1 MILPMLLSVN
11 LCYKLLYFLLLKLYN
26 YCNMKNNIKTLVAA
40 AIMMA
45 APIYANAKQW
55 SLKECIDYAL
65 ENNISLQKTRL
76 QKESA
81 IEDIKQSTSALLPS
95 LSFSS
100 SQNVTYRPWPESNRA
115 TVANGYVE
123 TSVDKVYY
131 NGSYGLN
138 ANWTVWNG
146 NRNYNQIKLNKIT
159 AQKAEL
165 DSAYTANSI
174 QEQIAQLYVQILY
187 SHEAVNVCKKTLE
200 VSTLNENRGKEF
212 VSVGKM
218 SKSDLAQL
226 TSQRAK
232 DEYSVVEAEGNLRNF
247 KRQLKQLLQI
257 TNDEEFDVTI
267 PNTSDEMA
275 LQTIPAMNSVYASA
289 LNTRPEIKNAQIG
302 IESSDLSIKMAKAQ
316 RMPTI
321 GLSASA
327 MTNTTSMSD
336 NEWGIQLKNNFDV
349 AGGLTLS
356 VPIFDNR
363 QTKTAIRKAKI
374 QKQEY
379 QLDLLDKQTTLYST
393 IENYWTQ
400 ANTNQSMYKAAKES
414 TKSAQVSYDLLSEQ
428 FRLGLKN
435 TVELMTGM
443 SNLLN
448 AQQNELQSKYL
459 TILNIS
465 MLNFYKDG
473 RL

>member
-1 MILPMLLSVN
+1 
-11 LCYKLLYFLLLKLYN
+11 
-26 YCNMKNNIKTLVAA
+26 MKNNIKALVAV

-212 VSVGKM
+212 VGVGKM

-321 GLSASA
+321 GLSANA

>member
-1 MILPMLLSVN
+1 M
-11 LCYKLLYFLLLKLYN
+11 KLYN

-212 VSVGKM
+212 VGVGKM

-321 GLSASA
+321 GLSANA

-336 NEWGIQLKNNFDV
+336 NEWGTQLKNNFDV

>member
-1 MILPMLLSVN
+1 MR
-11 LCYKLLYFLLLKLYN
+11 
-26 YCNMKNNIKTLVAA
+26 NNIKTLVAA

-212 VSVGKM
+212 VGVGKM

-275 LQTIPAMNSVYASA
+275 LQAIPAMNSVYASA

-336 NEWGIQLKNNFDV
+336 NEWGTQLKNNFDV

-435 TVELMTGM
+435 TVELMAGM

>member
-1 MILPMLLSVN
+1 M
-11 LCYKLLYFLLLKLYN
+11 KLYN
-26 YCNMKNNIKTLVAA
+26 YCYMKNNIKTLVAA

-165 DSAYTANSI
+165 DSAFTANSI

>member
-1 MILPMLLSVN
+1 
-11 LCYKLLYFLLLKLYN
+11 
-26 YCNMKNNIKTLVAA
+26 MKNNIKTLVAA

-212 VSVGKM
+212 VGVGKM

-275 LQTIPAMNSVYASA
+275 LQDIPAMNSVYASA

>member
-1 MILPMLLSVN
+1 M
-11 LCYKLLYFLLLKLYN
+11 KLYN

-212 VSVGKM
+212 VGVGKM

-275 LQTIPAMNSVYASA
+275 LQAIPAMNSVYASA

-465 MLNFYKDG
+465 MLNFYKNG

>member
-1 MILPMLLSVN
+1 M
-11 LCYKLLYFLLLKLYN
+11 KLYN

>member
-1 MILPMLLSVN
+1 
-11 LCYKLLYFLLLKLYN
+11 
-26 YCNMKNNIKTLVAA
+26 MKNNIKTLVAA

-95 LSFSS
+95 LNFSS

-212 VSVGKM
+212 VGVGKM

>member
-1 MILPMLLSVN
+1 
-11 LCYKLLYFLLLKLYN
+11 
-26 YCNMKNNIKTLVAA
+26 MKNNIKTLVAA

-146 NRNYNQIKLNKIT
+146 NRNYNQIKFNKIT
-159 AQKAEL
+159 AQQAEL

-275 LQTIPAMNSVYASA
+275 LQAIPAMNSVYASA

>member
-1 MILPMLLSVN
+1 
-11 LCYKLLYFLLLKLYN
+11 
-26 YCNMKNNIKTLVAA
+26 MKNNIKTLVAA

-212 VSVGKM
+212 VGVGKM

-275 LQTIPAMNSVYASA
+275 LQAIPAMNSVYASA

-356 VPIFDNR
+356 VPILDNR

>member
-1 MILPMLLSVN
+1 M
-11 LCYKLLYFLLLKLYN
+11 KLYN

-187 SHEAVNVCKKTLE
+187 SHEAVNVCKKTRE

-212 VSVGKM
+212 VGVGKM

-336 NEWGIQLKNNFDV
+336 NEWGTQLKNNFDV

-473 RL
+473 KL

>member
-1 MILPMLLSVN
+1 
-11 LCYKLLYFLLLKLYN
+11 
-26 YCNMKNNIKTLVAA
+26 MKNNIKTLVAA

-336 NEWGIQLKNNFDV
+336 NEWGTQLKNNFDV

>member
-1 MILPMLLSVN
+1 
-11 LCYKLLYFLLLKLYN
+11 
-26 YCNMKNNIKTLVAA
+26 MKNNIKTLVAA

>member
-1 MILPMLLSVN
+1 
-11 LCYKLLYFLLLKLYN
+11 
-26 YCNMKNNIKTLVAA
+26 MKNNIKTLVAA
-40 AIMMA
+40 AIMMV

-212 VSVGKM
+212 VGVGKM

-275 LQTIPAMNSVYASA
+275 LQDIPAMNSVYASA

>member
-1 MILPMLLSVN
+1 
-11 LCYKLLYFLLLKLYN
+11 
-26 YCNMKNNIKTLVAA
+26 MKNNIKTLVAA

-159 AQKAEL
+159 AQQAEL

-275 LQTIPAMNSVYASA
+275 LQDIPAMNTVYASA
-289 LNTRPEIKNAQIG
+289 LNTRTEIKNAQIG

-336 NEWGIQLKNNFDV
+336 NEWGTQLKNNFDI

>member
-1 MILPMLLSVN
+1 
-11 LCYKLLYFLLLKLYN
+11 
-26 YCNMKNNIKTLVAA
+26 MKNNIKTLVAA

-275 LQTIPAMNSVYASA
+275 LQSIPAMNSVYTSA

>member
-1 MILPMLLSVN
+1 M
-11 LCYKLLYFLLLKLYN
+11 KLYN

-275 LQTIPAMNSVYASA
+275 LQAIPAMNSVYASA

-302 IESSDLSIKMAKAQ
+302 IESSNLSIKMAKAQ

>member
-1 MILPMLLSVN
+1 M
-11 LCYKLLYFLLLKLYN
+11 KLYN

-146 NRNYNQIKLNKIT
+146 NRNYNQIKFNKIT

-212 VSVGKM
+212 VGVGKM

-275 LQTIPAMNSVYASA
+275 LQAIPAMNSVYASA

>member
-1 MILPMLLSVN
+1 
-11 LCYKLLYFLLLKLYN
+11 
-26 YCNMKNNIKTLVAA
+26 MKNNIKTLVAA

-146 NRNYNQIKLNKIT
+146 NRNYNQIKFNKIT

-212 VSVGKM
+212 VGVGKM
-218 SKSDLAQL
+218 SKSDLSQL

-275 LQTIPAMNSVYASA
+275 LQDIPAMNSVYVSA

-473 RL
+473 RF

>member
-1 MILPMLLSVN
+1 
-11 LCYKLLYFLLLKLYN
+11 
-26 YCNMKNNIKTLVAA
+26 MKNNIKTLVAA

-146 NRNYNQIKLNKIT
+146 NRNYNQIKFNKIT

-321 GLSASA
+321 GLSANA

>member
-1 MILPMLLSVN
+1 
-11 LCYKLLYFLLLKLYN
+11 
-26 YCNMKNNIKTLVAA
+26 MKNNIKTLVAA

-45 APIYANAKQW
+45 APIYTNAKQW

-275 LQTIPAMNSVYASA
+275 LQAIPAMNSVYASA

-336 NEWGIQLKNNFDV
+336 NEWGTQLKNNFDV

>member
-1 MILPMLLSVN
+1 
-11 LCYKLLYFLLLKLYN
+11 
-26 YCNMKNNIKTLVAA
+26 MKNNIKTLVAA

-212 VSVGKM
+212 VGVGKM

-302 IESSDLSIKMAKAQ
+302 IESSDLSIKMARAQ

-321 GLSASA
+321 GLNASA

>member
-1 MILPMLLSVN
+1 MR
-11 LCYKLLYFLLLKLYN
+11 
-26 YCNMKNNIKTLVAA
+26 NNIKTLVAA

-187 SHEAVNVCKKTLE
+187 SNEAVNVCKKTLE

-212 VSVGKM
+212 VGVGKM

-275 LQTIPAMNSVYASA
+275 LQAIPAMNSVYASA

>member
-1 MILPMLLSVN
+1 
-11 LCYKLLYFLLLKLYN
+11 
-26 YCNMKNNIKTLVAA
+26 MKNNIKTLVAA

-212 VSVGKM
+212 VGVGKM

-275 LQTIPAMNSVYASA
+275 LQDIPAMNTVYASA

-336 NEWGIQLKNNFDV
+336 NEWGTQLKNNFDV

>member
-1 MILPMLLSVN
+1 
-11 LCYKLLYFLLLKLYN
+11 
-26 YCNMKNNIKTLVAA
+26 MKNNIKTLVAA

-212 VSVGKM
+212 VGVGKM

-275 LQTIPAMNSVYASA
+275 LQAIPAMNSVYVSA

>member
-1 MILPMLLSVN
+1 M
-11 LCYKLLYFLLLKLYN
+11 KLYN

-275 LQTIPAMNSVYASA
+275 LQAIPAMNSVYASA

-356 VPIFDNR
+356 VPILDNR

>member
-1 MILPMLLSVN
+1 M
-11 LCYKLLYFLLLKLYN
+11 KLYN

-212 VSVGKM
+212 VGVGKM

-275 LQTIPAMNSVYASA
+275 LQAIPAMNSVYASA

-336 NEWGIQLKNNFDV
+336 NEWGTQLKNNFDV

-473 RL
+473 RF

>member
-1 MILPMLLSVN
+1 
-11 LCYKLLYFLLLKLYN
+11 
-26 YCNMKNNIKTLVAA
+26 MKNNIKTLVAA

-146 NRNYNQIKLNKIT
+146 NRNYNQIKFNKIT

-165 DSAYTANSI
+165 DSGYTAHSI

-275 LQTIPAMNSVYASA
+275 LQAIPAMNSVYASA

-379 QLDLLDKQTTLYST
+379 QLDLLDKQTTLYLT

>member
-1 MILPMLLSVN
+1 
-11 LCYKLLYFLLLKLYN
+11 
-26 YCNMKNNIKTLVAA
+26 
-40 AIMMA
+40 
-45 APIYANAKQW
+45 
-55 SLKECIDYAL
+55 
-65 ENNISLQKTRL
+65 
-76 QKESA
+76 
-81 IEDIKQSTSALLPS
+81 
-95 LSFSS
+95 
-100 SQNVTYRPWPESNRA
+100 
-115 TVANGYVE
+115 
-123 TSVDKVYY
+123 
-131 NGSYGLN
+131 
-138 ANWTVWNG
+138 
-146 NRNYNQIKLNKIT
+146 
-159 AQKAEL
+159 
-165 DSAYTANSI
+165 
-174 QEQIAQLYVQILY
+174 
-187 SHEAVNVCKKTLE
+187 
-200 VSTLNENRGKEF
+200 
-212 VSVGKM
+212 
-218 SKSDLAQL
+218 
-226 TSQRAK
+226 
-232 DEYSVVEAEGNLRNF
+232 
-247 KRQLKQLLQI
+247 
-257 TNDEEFDVTI
+257 
-267 PNTSDEMA
+267 MA
-275 LQTIPAMNSVYASA
+275 LQAIPAMNSVYASA

>member
-1 MILPMLLSVN
+1 M
-11 LCYKLLYFLLLKLYN
+11 KLYN

-65 ENNISLQKTRL
+65 ENNIPLQKTRL

-232 DEYSVVEAEGNLRNF
+232 DEYSVVEAEGNHRNF

-275 LQTIPAMNSVYASA
+275 LQAIPAMNSVYASA

>member
-1 MILPMLLSVN
+1 M
-11 LCYKLLYFLLLKLYN
+11 KLYN

-212 VSVGKM
+212 VGVGKM

-275 LQTIPAMNSVYASA
+275 LQAIPAMNSVYASA

-336 NEWGIQLKNNFDV
+336 NEWGTQLKNNFDV

>member
-1 MILPMLLSVN
+1 
-11 LCYKLLYFLLLKLYN
+11 
-26 YCNMKNNIKTLVAA
+26 MKNNIKTLVAA

-336 NEWGIQLKNNFDV
+336 NEWGRQLKNNFDV

>member
-1 MILPMLLSVN
+1 MR
-11 LCYKLLYFLLLKLYN
+11 
-26 YCNMKNNIKTLVAA
+26 NNIKTLVAA

-218 SKSDLAQL
+218 SKSALAQL

>member
-1 MILPMLLSVN
+1 
-11 LCYKLLYFLLLKLYN
+11 
-26 YCNMKNNIKTLVAA
+26 MKNNIKTLVAA

-275 LQTIPAMNSVYASA
+275 LQDIPAMNTVYASA

>member
-1 MILPMLLSVN
+1 
-11 LCYKLLYFLLLKLYN
+11 
-26 YCNMKNNIKTLVAA
+26 MKNNIKTLVAA

-159 AQKAEL
+159 AQQAEL

-212 VSVGKM
+212 VGVGKM

-275 LQTIPAMNSVYASA
+275 LQDIPAMNSVYASA